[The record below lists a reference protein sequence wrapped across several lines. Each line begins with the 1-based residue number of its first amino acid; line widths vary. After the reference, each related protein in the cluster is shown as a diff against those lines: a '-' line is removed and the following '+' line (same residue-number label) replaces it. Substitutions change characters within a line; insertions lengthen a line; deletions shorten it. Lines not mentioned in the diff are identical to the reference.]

1 MSRKLSVAI
10 VALLISLMLLLL
22 AVYYGKFS
30 MFGYIVKYL
39 PLVLDGLIL
48 TIEVTLFGIFGG
60 LALGTLL
67 AIGDMYGGKAIST
80 AIRLYVEFF
89 RGSPIIIQLFIFLYV
104 IPTLFHI
111 LIEPI
116 TVGFAVFALNSAA
129 YQKGYVKGAMEAVF
143 EDQMT
148 AGLSVGMSK
157 PQIILY
163 VILPQALRI
172 VIPAWSNEFCSLTK
186 STAAVLVI
194 GLRDLTAVGMTI
206 VGQTWRILETY
217 VFIAVLYFVWITAVT
232 KIADVVYERKKIPGI
247 EISV

>member
-1 MSRKLSVAI
+1 MSRKLTVAI

-89 RGSPIIIQLFIFLYV
+89 RGSPIIIQLFMFLYV

>member
-1 MSRKLSVAI
+1 MSRKLTVAI

-89 RGSPIIIQLFIFLYV
+89 RGSPIIIQLFMFLYV

-157 PQIILY
+157 PQILLY